1 MVAVRSTGLSL
12 DSVIG
17 HLDPS
22 GAAIC
27 VVSPR
32 YLDGLL
38 AVANERFKENSA
50 RIARFRDL
58 LLGSNNLGK
67 NRKGEEWE
75 DASVRRERKR
85 AEGLKRS
92 EELRQKAA
100 DRTTIDLGDKNA

>member
-1 MVAVRSTGLSL
+1 MVAVRSTGLGL

-22 GAAIC
+22 GAPIC
-27 VVSPR
+27 VVSR
-32 YLDGLL
+32 GYLEGLL

-58 LLGSNNLGK
+58 LLASNNSGK
-67 NRKGEEWE
+67 KGKGEEWE

-92 EELRQKAA
+92 GELRQKAA
-100 DRTTIDLGDKNA
+100 DRTIIESDDKNN